1 MILPYQMIKA
11 ACEAERPLVSPFH
24 ERSLSNGRS
33 FGCGPATYDVRLKQT
48 LWLWPFWGRLASTI
62 EVFDMP
68 ADLLA
73 EVKDKSS
80 NARVFV
86 LVQNTLIDP
95 GFRGGLTL
103 ELTRFR
109 PWPVRLR
116 AGTPIAQI
124 KFTQLV
130 EPTEKPYVGKY
141 LGQSSEPEPIRY
153 EGVDKRT
160 GIEQALIR
168 LGKALSRL
176 SNGKQS

>member
-11 ACEAERPLVSPFH
+11 ACETERPLISPFH
-24 ERSLSNGRS
+24 ERGLSNGRS

-48 LWLWPFWGRLASTI
+48 LWLWPLWGRLASTM

-68 ADLLA
+68 NDLLA

-109 PWPVRLR
+109 PWPVRLK

-130 EPTEKPYVGKY
+130 EATTKPYVGKY
-141 LGQSSEPEPIRY
+141 LDQSSDPEPIRY
-153 EGVDKRT
+153 EGVDKRNWLT
-160 GIEQALIR
+160 YL
-168 LGKALSRL
+168 LSIGRRKL
-176 SNGKQS
+176 SNAKVRSQ